1 MLRVIRRLALLLIL
15 FAASAAPAFEFDADE
30 PPGTNIRVSPRGVA
44 AHGGP
49 RLPPFAG
56 QPRSLSECTMLRF
69 ESLSK

>member
-44 AHGGP
+44 LADRVCRHSPDSQG
-49 RLPPFAG
+49 
-56 QPRSLSECTMLRF
+56 S
-69 ESLSK
+69 

>member
-44 AHGGP
+44 HGGP
-49 RLPPFAG
+49 GLPPFAG

-69 ESLSK
+69 